1 MRRSNLQSGYDCPT
15 SSRSSSWLAGLMSL
29 AGGVG
34 IGAGLLYLLDPEQ
47 GEKRRRNIASG
58 ARSFGSNIA
67 GTASDWLT
75 SAGDYAGD
83 TARSA
88 HKSTRRF
95 ARDRADE
102 ASGMMSG
109 AMGSVRDFVS
119 DKFGGVSD
127 YASDRYDDAKG
138 YLQDRLGRETRTEH
152 RIGVSICALSSMA
165 LGAALMYVFDPTM
178 GRTRRQSAMD
188 SASDMASRA
197 GDYASQAG
205 GYVKEQANH
214 LASQAGDMM
223 NQAKDKVSG
232 MASNMTG
239 SSGDTTSGASCPPG
253 MIPASQASA
262 SLNAGTRTTF

>member
-1 MRRSNLQSGYDCPT
+1 MRRGNYQSGQECST
-15 SSRSSSWLAGLMSL
+15 SSSWLTGLMSL
-29 AGGVG
+29 AGGIG
-34 IGAGLLYLLDPEQ
+34 IGAGLLYLLDPES
-47 GEKRRRNIASG
+47 GEKRRRNIMSG
-58 ARSFGSNIA
+58 ARHLGENLSE
-67 GTASDWLT
+67 TASDWLT

-109 AMGSVRDFVS
+109 ALGSVRDFVG
-119 DKFGGVSD
+119 DKFGGVGD
-127 YASDRYDDAKG
+127 YASEKYEDAKG
-138 YLQDRLGRETRTEH
+138 YLQDRLGRETRMEH
-152 RIGVSICALSSMA
+152 RVGVSICALSSMA

-178 GRTRRQSAMD
+178 GRSRREAAMET
-188 SASDMASRA
+188 AGDMASRA

-205 GYVKEQANH
+205 GYVKEQASH

-232 MASNMTG
+232 MASSMKG
-239 SSGDTTSGASCPPG
+239 SGDTASGASCPPG

>member
-1 MRRSNLQSGYDCPT
+1 
-15 SSRSSSWLAGLMSL
+15 MSL

-34 IGAGLLYLLDPEQ
+34 IGAGLLYLLDPEA
-47 GEKRRRNIASG
+47 GEKRRRNIVSG
-58 ARSFGSNIA
+58 ARNLGENLA

-75 SAGDYAGD
+75 SAGDYASD
-83 TARSA
+83 TTKGARKSA
-88 HKSTRRF
+88 RRF

-109 AMGSVRDFVS
+109 ALGSVRDFVG
-119 DKFGGVSD
+119 DRFGGVSD
-127 YASDRYDDAKG
+127 YASDRYEEAKG
-138 YLQDRLGRETRTEH
+138 YLQDRLGRETRMEH

-178 GRTRRQSAMD
+178 GRSRRQTAMD
-188 SASDMASRA
+188 TASDMASRA

-205 GYVKEQANH
+205 GYVKEQASH

-232 MASNMTG
+232 MASGMTG
-239 SSGDTTSGASCPPG
+239 SSDSSSGASCPPG
-253 MIPASQASA
+253 MIPASQVSA

>member
-1 MRRSNLQSGYDCPT
+1 MRRGNYQSGQEC
-15 SSRSSSWLAGLMSL
+15 SRSSSWLTGLMSL
-29 AGGVG
+29 AGGIG
-34 IGAGLLYLLDPEQ
+34 IGAGLLYLLDPEMGQ
-47 GEKRRRNIASG
+47 KRRRNIMSG
-58 ARSFGSNIA
+58 ARHMGENLA

-75 SAGDYAGD
+75 SAGDYAGE
-83 TARSA
+83 TAKSA
-88 HKSTRRF
+88 RKSTRRF

-109 AMGSVRDFVS
+109 ALGSVRDFVG

-127 YASDRYDDAKG
+127 YASGKYEDAKG
-138 YLQDRLGRETRTEH
+138 YLQDRLGRETRMEH

-178 GRTRRQSAMD
+178 GRSRREAAMET
-188 SASDMASRA
+188 AGDMASRA

-205 GYVKEQANH
+205 GYVKEQASN

-232 MASNMTG
+232 MASSMT
-239 SSGDTTSGASCPPG
+239 SSSPDTTSGASCPPG
-253 MIPASQASA
+253 MVPASQASA

>member
-1 MRRSNLQSGYDCPT
+1 MRRSNIQSGYDCPT

-75 SAGDYAGD
+75 SAGDYASD
-83 TARSA
+83 TAHSA
-88 HKSTRRF
+88 NKSARRM
-95 ARDRADE
+95 ANRGADE
-102 ASGMMSG
+102 AGGMLGG
-109 AMGSVRDFVS
+109 AMDSVRGFVS

-127 YASDRYDDAKG
+127 YASDRYSAARG
-138 YLQDRLGRETRTEH
+138 YLQDQVCDETRMQH
-152 RIGVSICALSSMA
+152 RVNVGLCAISSMA

-178 GRTRRQSAMD
+178 GGTRRRTAMNK
-188 SASDMASRA
+188 ASDLASQA

-205 GYVKEQANH
+205 GYVKEQASN
-214 LASQAGDMM
+214 LTSQAGEMV

-232 MASNMTG
+232 MM
-239 SSGDTTSGASCPPG
+239 SSDSGASCPPG
-253 MIPASQASA
+253 MIPASQA
-262 SLNAGTRTTF
+262 NAGLKSTASSPRNTF